1 MLNVKSDNIKK
12 KSMVSSD
19 MKTIMMMPYT
29 ITEVVYCLFDMI
41 LKESLPGPSGSR
53 TVVESARRI
62 KWSVDEKLKFWL
74 SAVAAST

>member
-1 MLNVKSDNIKK
+1 
-12 KSMVSSD
+12 
-19 MKTIMMMPYT
+19 MMMPYT

-41 LKESLPGPSGSR
+41 LKEFLPGPSGSR

-62 KWSVDEKLKFWL
+62 KWSGDEKLKFWL